1 MLVRSIFVILFLFFY
16 GSVNS
21 QVPSKINFQT
31 VVRNYS
37 GKVVS
42 KKSVSVRLSILKSS
56 SSGTVIYSE
65 THAVTT
71 DMNGLINIML
81 GNGNSTQASFNS
93 INWLQGPYFLKS
105 EFDLTGGSNYT
116 INGVSE
122 FLSVPYAMKV
132 LSSDSTNYTSNVKT
146 LSKGDSIGDMNY
158 WNGTTWVPMKRGLQD
173 YKLTFC
179 NNQPTWAY
187 KGVCLGTI
195 STINCSGATQTGSLI
210 KNTVAN
216 AQVTIPYTANGGSFT
231 GKNINSTGVFGLV
244 ATIEQGILANG
255 SGNLLVKITGTPTNN
270 GTAVFEVNVAGK
282 TCLLSRT
289 VSAVQ

>member
-1 MLVRSIFVILFLFFY
+1 MLVRSSFLMLILFFF
-16 GSVNS
+16 GIVKA

-31 VVRNYS
+31 VVRNSS
-37 GKVVS
+37 GKVLS
-42 KKSVSVRLSILKSS
+42 KKLVGIKFSILKSTP
-56 SSGTVIYSE
+56 SGSVVYSE
-65 THAVTT
+65 TQVDTT
-71 DMNGLINIML
+71 DMNGLINVML
-81 GNGNSTQASFNS
+81 GNGTPSLSAFNS

-105 EFDLTGGSNYT
+105 EFDITGGSNYT
-116 INGVSE
+116 LNGISE

-132 LSSDSTNYTSNVKT
+132 LQSDSTTYTSNVKT
-146 LSKGDSIGDMNY
+146 LSKGDTIGDMNY

-173 YKLTFC
+173 HKLTFC

-255 SGNLLVKITGTPTNN
+255 TGGLNVKISGTPTTN
-270 GTAVFEVNVAGK
+270 GTAFFEINVAGK
-282 TCLLSRT
+282 SCVLSRT
-289 VSAVQ
+289 VNATQ

>member
-1 MLVRSIFVILFLFFY
+1 MLILFFF
-16 GSVNS
+16 GIVKA

-31 VVRNYS
+31 VVRNSS
-37 GKVVS
+37 GKVLS
-42 KKSVSVRLSILKSS
+42 KKLVGIKFSILKSTP
-56 SSGTVIYSE
+56 SGSVVYSE
-65 THAVTT
+65 TQVDTT
-71 DMNGLINIML
+71 DMNGLINVML
-81 GNGNSTQASFNS
+81 GNGTPSLSAFNS

-105 EFDLTGGSNYT
+105 EFDITGGSNYT
-116 INGVSE
+116 LNGISE

-132 LSSDSTNYTSNVKT
+132 LQSDSTTYTSNVKT
-146 LSKGDSIGDMNY
+146 LSKGDTIGDMNY

-173 YKLTFC
+173 HKLTFC

-255 SGNLLVKITGTPTNN
+255 TGGLNVKISGTPTTN
-270 GTAVFEVNVAGK
+270 GTAFFEINVAGK
-282 TCLLSRT
+282 SCVLSRT
-289 VSAVQ
+289 VNATQ